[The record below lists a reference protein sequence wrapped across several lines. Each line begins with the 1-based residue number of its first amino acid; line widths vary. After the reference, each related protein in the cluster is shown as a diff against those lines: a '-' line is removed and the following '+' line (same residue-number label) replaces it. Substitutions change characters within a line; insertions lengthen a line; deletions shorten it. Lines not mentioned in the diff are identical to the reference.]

1 MTKAT
6 DMLYYST
13 VYMKDTTNLK
23 NRISKIKGQVEG
35 IERMIDE
42 HRDSVDIVQQVVAV
56 NSALKN
62 LGIEILKDETAT
74 CVNDK
79 EKFEV
84 LLKNLFKLK

>member
-1 MTKAT
+1 
-6 DMLYYST
+6 
-13 VYMKDTTNLK
+13 MKDTTNLK

-42 HRDSVDIVQQVVAV
+42 NRDSVDVVQQVVAV

-74 CVNDK
+74 CVNDEK
-79 EKFEV
+79 KFEV

>member
-1 MTKAT
+1 
-6 DMLYYST
+6 MLYYST
-13 VYMKDTTNLK
+13 VYMKDAENLK

-42 HRDSVDIVQQVVAV
+42 NRDSIDIVQQVVAV

>member
-1 MTKAT
+1 
-6 DMLYYST
+6 
-13 VYMKDTTNLK
+13 MKDTTNLK

>member
-1 MTKAT
+1 
-6 DMLYYST
+6 
-13 VYMKDTTNLK
+13 MKNTINLK
-23 NRISKIKGQVEG
+23 SRISKIKGQIEG

-42 HRDSVDIVQQVVAV
+42 DRDSVDIVQQVVAV

-74 CVNDK
+74 CVSDK
-79 EKFEV
+79 KKFEV